1 MNDGLQNDEF
11 SDGAFFKDHRDFL
24 YFGGV
29 SGFSYFNPRNIHLR
43 EFNPPLIL
51 SSLKIY
57 NTVQDINER
66 IRKGVLK
73 LSYEERFMTFNFI
86 AKDFIN
92 NENCSC
98 RFSTWAI
105 RTWRLN
111 RMRFLI
117 TDFVI

>member
-1 MNDGLQNDEF
+1 
-11 SDGAFFKDHRDFL
+11 
-24 YFGGV
+24 V

-92 NENCSC
+92 NENCE
-98 RFSTWAI
+98 
-105 RTWRLN
+105 
-111 RMRFLI
+111 
-117 TDFVI
+117 